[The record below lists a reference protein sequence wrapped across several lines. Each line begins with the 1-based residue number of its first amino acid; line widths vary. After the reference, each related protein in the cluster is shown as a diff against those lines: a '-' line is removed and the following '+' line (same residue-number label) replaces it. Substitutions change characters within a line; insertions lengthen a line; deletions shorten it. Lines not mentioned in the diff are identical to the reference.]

1 MGGGII
7 HTALYA
13 IGGALLGALI
23 GWSVQFVL
31 GKRQFRQLSIAL
43 QQKFDKVVAQRNE
56 FASKY
61 AWSKSQLKQLDAAGA
76 KHSAELESVLEK
88 SRRLAKNVQLLRKER
103 EQTKSKL
110 GALQVALAS
119 LKKQT
124 SDLQIEF
131 HKTREFYKREL
142 LKALQKRKELE
153 AEIVTARADQEAFA
167 NAVESSSLE
176 HGSTE
181 NMVIAAQ
188 LRLGQLQVLE
198 RTIHK
203 LEAENEQLR
212 EDARQA
218 RRDFAARETD
228 LVELEQLRVNNR
240 QLVQCVE
247 ALENSRMEHEAD
259 AERYRQQADQSE
271 KLSDTLRLKLDDL
284 EKNFAEM
291 EKQQLEAI
299 DDVRNAD
306 VIPILRNQ
314 G

>member
-1 MGGGII
+1 MGGGILHI
-7 HTALYA
+7 AMYA
-13 IGGALLGALI
+13 IGGGILGALI
-23 GWSVQFVL
+23 GWSVQYVR
-31 GKRQFRQLSIAL
+31 GKRRIRQLSMAVR
-43 QQKFDKVVAQRNE
+43 QKFDTVVAERNE
-56 FASKY
+56 FASRY
-61 AWSKSQLKQLDAAGA
+61 AWAKSQLEQLEAA
-76 KHSAELESVLEK
+76 SAEHNAEFESVLGK
-88 SRRLAKNVQLLRKER
+88 SRELAKSVRLLRKER

-110 GALQVALAS
+110 GALQVTLAS
-119 LKKQT
+119 LKQHTGK
-124 SDLQIEF
+124 LQAEF

-153 AEIVTARADQEAFA
+153 QEIIAARADQEAFA
-167 NAVESSSLE
+167 RAVESSSLE

-188 LRLGQLQVLE
+188 LRLGQLEVLE
-198 RTIHK
+198 RNVTK

-218 RRDFAARETD
+218 RRDFAAREKD
-228 LVELEQLRVNNR
+228 LAELEQLRVSNR

-247 ALENSRMEHEAD
+247 ALENSRKEHEAD
-259 AERYRQQADQSE
+259 AERYRRQADQSE
-271 KLSDTLRLKLDDL
+271 RLSDTLRLKLDDL
-284 EKNFAEM
+284 EKNFAEI
-291 EKQQLEAI
+291 EQQQLEAI